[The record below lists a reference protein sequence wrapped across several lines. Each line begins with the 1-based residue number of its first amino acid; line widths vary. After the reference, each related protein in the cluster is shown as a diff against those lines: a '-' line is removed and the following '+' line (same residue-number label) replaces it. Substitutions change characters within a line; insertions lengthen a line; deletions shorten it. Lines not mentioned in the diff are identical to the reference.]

1 MGRAFEYRKATKLK
15 RRGHMAKTFTR
26 LGKQIAIAVKAG
38 GPEPENNPTLR
49 SIIAT
54 CKRENMPKDNIERA
68 IKNAMGKDQ
77 SEYKEVTYE
86 GYGPHGIAVF
96 VDTLTDNTTRTVADV
111 RSIFNKFNGTLGTTG
126 SLSYLFD
133 HKCVF
138 TFKSKEG
145 VDMDELILELIDFN
159 VEDEYDVD
167 EEEDTITIYGD
178 DVKSYAQIQK
188 FLEEQG
194 FEDIGGEFTYVPN
207 DLKDI
212 SAEERATIDKMVEKL
227 EDFDDVQNV
236 YTNMRP
242 EEIPAE
248 D

>member
-1 MGRAFEYRKATKLK
+1 MGRAFEYRKAAKLK
-15 RRGHMAKTFTR
+15 RWGHMAKTFTR

-49 SIIAT
+49 SIIAV

-111 RSIFNKFNGTLGTTG
+111 RSLFNKFAGNLGTTG
-126 SLSYLFD
+126 SLSFLFD

-138 TFKSKEG
+138 TFKKKDD
-145 VDMDELILELIDFN
+145 VDMDELILELIDYN
-159 VEDEYDVD
+159 VDDEFDEDYD
-167 EEEDTITIYGD
+167 EEKDEATITIYGD
-178 DVKSYAQIQK
+178 PKSYAMIQK
-188 FLEEQG
+188 FLEEKG
-194 FEDIGGEFTYVPN
+194 FENVGGEFTYIPN
-207 DLKDI
+207 DFKEIDD
-212 SAEERATIDKMVEKL
+212 EQRATIEKMVEKL
-227 EDFDDVQNV
+227 EEFDDVQNV
-236 YTNMRP
+236 YTNMK
-242 EEIPAE
+242 
-248 D
+248 